1 MPLGLANG
9 NDLSHRWSRLP
20 LPSMSQAIG
29 RSQQGCSQVAFH
41 QLSGMGLG
49 SSLHSWASALCW
61 AHGHNRTLIAAPEG
75 GLVCDDPAAL
85 ERQEA
90 THCRVRKPEATSST
104 PFLWEDAGLCSV
116 VGPYKPLTCY
126 FGERANPCPAEGV
139 RAPLALA
146 RRRPGG
152 CGLRVCDNAC
162 GSYAMLMG
170 HLFGTLSP
178 TVYERASV
186 ALKTIFGARGVPAN
200 MVAIHIRWGDK
211 AVSGEAVPRI
221 PASSYALA
229 AAQLLK
235 RHNVPI
241 RKATI
246 FVTTE
251 DFSAL
256 DEFTAH
262 AARHHP
268 GWVVRTYLPA
278 IAQDSSPDPAGGSSI
293 LQGAHQ
299 RRQNGT
305 ARLGGMFTS
314 PMKAARATRGA
325 LGLHSLVSLLLT
337 LEARFYVVTSL
348 SNWGALICEL
358 HTVLWEGEGRGN
370 RSLADSYVVS
380 LNHTH
385 SARMRIREFMRMRV
399 QKRLQKRFSRGSG
412 QGPRIASSSHEHRN
426 VLRPSGMPPLKM
438 HVAAKKR
445 NSTIRRNRE
454 HRGGA

>member
-1 MPLGLANG
+1 M
-9 NDLSHRWSRLP
+9 SH
-20 LPSMSQAIG
+20 AIG

-85 ERQEA
+85 KRQEA
-90 THCRVRKPEATSST
+90 THCRVRTQEATSST
-104 PFLWEDAGLCSV
+104 PYLWEDAGLCSSDA
-116 VGPYKPLTCY
+116 PYKPLTCY
-126 FGERANPCPAEGV
+126 FGERANPCPAEDV

-152 CGLRVCDNAC
+152 CGLRDCDDAC

-170 HLFGTLSP
+170 HLFRTLSP

-186 ALKTIFGARGVPAN
+186 ALKSTFGAGGVPAN

-211 AVSGEAVPRI
+211 AGGSEAVPRI
-221 PASSYALA
+221 PAKTYALA

-235 RHNVPI
+235 RHNVPAQ
-241 RKATI
+241 KATI

-256 DEFTAH
+256 DAFTRH

-268 GWVVRTYLPA
+268 GWAVRTYLPA
-278 IAQDSSPDPAGGSSI
+278 IAQDSSFNPKKTPGS
-293 LQGAHQ
+293 
-299 RRQNGT
+299 
-305 ARLGGMFTS
+305 ARLGGTLTS

-337 LEARFYVVTSL
+337 LEARFYVVTAF

-358 HTVLWEGEGRGN
+358 HTVLWQGEARGN
-370 RSLADSYVVS
+370 PSLADSYVVS
-380 LNHTH
+380 LNTSQIIPLAI
-385 SARMRIREFMRMRV
+385 SARHEHVYGGGLRHE
-399 QKRLQKRFSRGSG
+399 QDHSSG
-412 QGPRIASSSHEHRN
+412 GYGRGPRIAGSSQNRN
-426 VLRPSGMPPLKM
+426 VLRGHSSTLNARN
-438 HVAAKKR
+438 VVLKR
-445 NSTIRRNRE
+445 NRTRRNRGR
-454 HRGGA
+454 RGGV

>member
-1 MPLGLANG
+1 MPLA

-90 THCRVRKPEATSST
+90 TRCRLRTQEATSST

-152 CGLRVCDNAC
+152 CGLRACDNAC
-162 GSYAMLMG
+162 GSYSMLMG

-178 TVYERASV
+178 TVFERASV
-186 ALKTIFGARGVPAN
+186 ALKRTFGAGGVPAN

-221 PASSYALA
+221 PASSYAFA

-235 RHNVPI
+235 RHNVPT

-256 DEFTAH
+256 EEFTAH
-262 AARHHP
+262 VARHHP
-268 GWVVRTYLPA
+268 DWVVRTYLPA
-278 IAQDSSPDPAGGSSI
+278 IAQDSSADPKKTPGI
-293 LQGAHQ
+293 
-299 RRQNGT
+299 
-305 ARLGGMFTS
+305 ARLGGTFTS

-337 LEARFYVVTSL
+337 LEARFYVVTSF

-358 HTVLWEGEGRGN
+358 HMVLWEGEGRGSP
-370 RSLADSYVVS
+370 SLADSYVVS
-380 LNHTH
+380 LNHTY
-385 SARMRIREFMRMRV
+385 SARLRIREFMRIRE
-399 QKRLQKRFSRGSG
+399 QKRSSRGSG
-412 QGPRIASSSHEHRN
+412 RGSSVASSSRN
-426 VLRPSGMPPLKM
+426 VRGYASTQSSRN
-438 HVAAKKR
+438 VAAKRNRTRR
-445 NSTIRRNRE
+445 NSGQ
-454 HRGGA
+454 RGGGHGV

>member
-1 MPLGLANG
+1 MPSG
-9 NDLSHRWSRLP
+9 NHLSHRWSRLP

-41 QLSGMGLG
+41 ELSGMGLG

-85 ERQEA
+85 KTQEA
-90 THCRVRKPEATSST
+90 TYCRLRTQEATSST
-104 PFLWEDAGLCSV
+104 PFLWEDAALCSSV
-116 VGPYKPLTCY
+116 AAPYKPLTCY
-126 FGERANPCPAEGV
+126 FGERANPCAAEGV

-178 TVYERASV
+178 TVYERAAV
-186 ALKTIFGARGVPAN
+186 ALKSIFGAGGVPAN

-221 PASSYALA
+221 PASSYAFA

-235 RHNVPI
+235 QHNVPT

-256 DEFTAH
+256 EEFTAH
-262 AARHHP
+262 VDRHHP
-268 GWVVRTYLPA
+268 SWVVRTYLPA
-278 IAQDSSPDPAGGSSI
+278 IAQDSSPDPKKTPGI
-293 LQGAHQ
+293 
-299 RRQNGT
+299 

-314 PMKAARATRGA
+314 PMKAARETRGA
-325 LGLHSLVSLLLT
+325 LGLQSLVSLLLT

-399 QKRLQKRFSRGSG
+399 QKRMQKSSSRGSG
-412 QGPRIASSSHEHRN
+412 QGPRIASTYIKGP
-426 VLRPSGMPPLKM
+426 VF
-438 HVAAKKR
+438 
-445 NSTIRRNRE
+445 
-454 HRGGA
+454 

>member
-1 MPLGLANG
+1 MPSG
-9 NDLSHRWSRLP
+9 NHLSHRWSRLP

-41 QLSGMGLG
+41 ELSGMGLG

-85 ERQEA
+85 KTQEA
-90 THCRVRKPEATSST
+90 TYCRLRTHEATSST
-104 PFLWEDAGLCSV
+104 PFLWEDAALCSSV
-116 VGPYKPLTCY
+116 AAPYKPLTCY
-126 FGERANPCPAEGV
+126 FGERANPCAAEGV

-178 TVYERASV
+178 TVYERAAV
-186 ALKTIFGARGVPAN
+186 ALKSIFGAGGVPAN

-221 PASSYALA
+221 PASSYAFA

-235 RHNVPI
+235 QHNVPT

-256 DEFTAH
+256 EEFTAH
-262 AARHHP
+262 VDRHHP

-278 IAQDSSPDPAGGSSI
+278 IAQDSSPDPKKTPGI
-293 LQGAHQ
+293 
-299 RRQNGT
+299 

-314 PMKAARATRGA
+314 PMKAARETRGA
-325 LGLHSLVSLLLT
+325 LGLQSLVSLLLT
-337 LEARFYVVTSL
+337 LEARFYVVTAL
-348 SNWGALICEL
+348 SNWGALIHEL
-358 HTVLWEGEGRGN
+358 HTVLSEGEGRGHP
-370 RSLADSYVVS
+370 SLADSYVVN
-380 LNHTH
+380 LNHTYA
-385 SARMRIREFMRMRV
+385 ARIRIREFMRIREE
-399 QKRLQKRFSRGSG
+399 KRSSGGSRR
-412 QGPRIASSSHEHRN
+412 GPRIASSSQHRN
-426 VLRPSGMPPLKM
+426 VLRGN
-438 HVAAKKR
+438 R
-445 NSTIRRNRE
+445 TRRNRGKL
-454 HRGGA
+454 GGVFQSRQMQA